1 MTAEEI
7 LAELRSHANPEARAG
22 QAHFG
27 IVGANALGISVPTL
41 RAMAKRAGRDHALAE
56 ALWQSGIHEAR
67 ILAGMVDE
75 PAKVTKRQMN
85 RWAKD
90 FDSWDVVDGVC
101 DLFLATPYGYEKAHA
116 WSSHKQEYV
125 KRAAFA
131 MIAYFAYRYKTAP
144 DAEILQF
151 LPVIRREAGDERNF
165 VKKAV
170 NWALRNIGKR
180 NRRCNAAAI
189 KCAEQIRADGTRS
202 GRWIAADALR
212 ELRGDAVQAR
222 LQS

>member
-1 MTAEEI
+1 MAS
-7 LAELRSHANPEARAG
+7 A
-22 QAHFG
+22 
-27 IVGANALGISVPTL
+27 ISSS
-41 RAMAKRAGRDHALAE
+41 
-56 ALWQSGIHEAR
+56 Q
-67 ILAGMVDE
+67 
-75 PAKVTKRQMN
+75 
-85 RWAKD
+85 
-90 FDSWDVVDGVC
+90 
-101 DLFLATPYGYEKAHA
+101 TPYAYEKAHA

-125 KRAAFA
+125 KRAAFT
-131 MIAYFAYRYKTAP
+131 MIAYLTYRDKTAP
-144 DAEILQF
+144 DADILQF

-222 LQS
+222 LKRLSLRCGRQRCIVQHDLQAGLAVRLRAPPRRLWRRMTRLRRGQPAADSRRHADGPLSPETTPGRRRSAQPVDVH